1 MKWFLK
7 CIRNYVNFSGRARR
21 REYWNFVLF
30 SALLVIVA
38 MILDLICFG
47 RNSLFYGLACLF
59 LFLPHLSVMARR
71 LHDTERSAKILI
83 WYYAVWFVWVIAL
96 VLSGVSVVLNGAGS
110 MSTGFLILLG
120 GGALVF
126 LIWSI
131 FFLVWLCTAGTVGEN
146 KYGPDPKQNEE
157 L

>member
-47 RNSLFYGLACLF
+47 RNSFFYGLACLF

-71 LHDTERSAKILI
+71 LHDTGRSAKILI

-126 LIWSI
+126 LVWGI

-146 KYGPDPKQNEE
+146 QYGPDPKQNEE
-157 L
+157 F